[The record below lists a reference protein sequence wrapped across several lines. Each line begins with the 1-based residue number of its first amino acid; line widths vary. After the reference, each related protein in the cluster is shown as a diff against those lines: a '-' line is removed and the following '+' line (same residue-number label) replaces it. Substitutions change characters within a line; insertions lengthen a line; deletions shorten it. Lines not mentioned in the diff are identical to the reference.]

1 MEEIDIK
8 KVQSENDLLEDEY
21 AGIKMKIGGY
31 LQELDYVLGI
41 KLTHS

>member
-8 KVQSENDLLEDEY
+8 KIQFEIDLLEDEL

-31 LQELDYVLGI
+31 LEELGI
-41 KLTHS
+41 

>member
-8 KVQSENDLLEDEY
+8 KMQCEIDLLEDEF

-31 LQELDYVLGI
+31 LQELYYD
-41 KLTHS
+41 S